1 MIRTASVTSPLVLL
15 VIACGNAMAPSP
27 AAADGAPKGAQIYKM
42 HCELCHGANGKL
54 GFNDAKDLTASVLSR
69 AEMIMQV
76 SNGKGKMMPYKNVL
90 TAKEVE
96 AVVDYTRT
104 LGKTR

>member
-1 MIRTASVTSPLVLL
+1 MTRTASIIAPLALL
-15 VIACGNAMAPSP
+15 AIACGNVLAPSP
-27 AAADGAPKGAQIYKM
+27 SVFDGAPKGALVYKM

-54 GFNDAKDLTASVLSR
+54 GFNDSKDLTASVLSR
-69 AEMIMQV
+69 AEMIAQV

-90 TAKEVE
+90 TAKEIE